1 MRRRLNLT
9 SAETEIVDTI
19 VGWDA
24 KLLERPPRIEITGE
38 TEPRITPYLP
48 QTPEGHR
55 LIIQMDKKAAKQL
68 CNQLRDLI

>member
-1 MRRRLNLT
+1 MRQRLNLT
-9 SAETEIVDTI
+9 SETEIVDTI
-19 VGWDA
+19 VSWDA
-24 KLLERPPRIEITGE
+24 KLLERPPLIEITGE
-38 TEPRITPYLP
+38 TAPRMTPYFP